1 MDLKKY
7 FNSGSKK
14 RDLSSE
20 TSTSG
25 DDPKKIRDG
34 SLDDSNNPDDIF
46 TEGLSSP
53 DCVKILYNCIK
64 NVENQIHGI
73 HSKTEETKMSQIKG
87 EQHLMDLNK
96 TVNFICEKFDEYE
109 RDRVEKEKIISEL
122 QKNVNDMSA
131 TIESLKGCLDRQ
143 EQYSRRN
150 CLLIHGLPESKNE
163 NTDELVIDTIKEKM
177 GEEIEKNEIDRSHR
191 LGPPKNNGKSRPII
205 IKFVRYN
212 TRCRIFKNKKK
223 LKAKSIRVTES
234 LTKKQIIE
242 ALKKA
247 REDHGFEN
255 VWSSEGKILYKD
267 ISEGNKIIVYF
278 D

>member
-1 MDLKKY
+1 
-7 FNSGSKK
+7 
-14 RDLSSE
+14 
-20 TSTSG
+20 
-25 DDPKKIRDG
+25 
-34 SLDDSNNPDDIF
+34 
-46 TEGLSSP
+46 
-53 DCVKILYNCIK
+53 
-64 NVENQIHGI
+64 
-73 HSKTEETKMSQIKG
+73 MSQIKG

-109 RDRVEKEKIISEL
+109 RDRAEKKKIISEL

-177 GEEIEKNEIDRSHR
+177 GEEIKKNEIDRSHR
-191 LGPPKNNGKSRPII
+191 LGAPKNNGKSRPII

-223 LKAKSIRVTES
+223 LKGKSISVTES
-234 LTKKQIIE
+234 LTKKRME

-255 VWSSEGKILYKD
+255 VWSSEGNILYKD
-267 ISEGNKIIVYF
+267 VSEGNKIKVYF

>member
-25 DDPKKIRDG
+25 NDPKKIREG
-34 SLDDSNNPDDIF
+34 SLEDANNPDDVL

-64 NVENQIHGI
+64 NVEKQIQGI
-73 HSKTEETKMSQIKG
+73 HSKTEETQVSQIKG

-96 TVNFICEKFDEYE
+96 TVNFICEKCDEYE
-109 RDRVEKEKIISEL
+109 RDRAEKEKIINGL

-131 TIESLKGCLDRQ
+131 AIESLKGCLDRQ

-150 CLLIHGLPESKNE
+150 CLLIHGLPESENE
-163 NTDELVIDTIKEKM
+163 NTDELVIDAIKEKM

-191 LGPPKNNGKSRPII
+191 IGSPKNNGKSRPII
-205 IKFVRYN
+205 IKFLRYN
-212 TRCRIFKNKKK
+212 TRCKIFKNK
-223 LKAKSIRVTES
+223 
-234 LTKKQIIE
+234 
-242 ALKKA
+242 
-247 REDHGFEN
+247 
-255 VWSSEGKILYKD
+255 
-267 ISEGNKIIVYF
+267 
-278 D
+278 

>member
-1 MDLKKY
+1 
-7 FNSGSKK
+7 
-14 RDLSSE
+14 
-20 TSTSG
+20 
-25 DDPKKIRDG
+25 
-34 SLDDSNNPDDIF
+34 
-46 TEGLSSP
+46 
-53 DCVKILYNCIK
+53 
-64 NVENQIHGI
+64 
-73 HSKTEETKMSQIKG
+73 
-87 EQHLMDLNK
+87 
-96 TVNFICEKFDEYE
+96 
-109 RDRVEKEKIISEL
+109 
-122 QKNVNDMSA
+122 MSA

-177 GEEIEKNEIDRSHR
+177 GEEIKKNEIDRSHR
-191 LGPPKNNGKSRPII
+191 LGAPKNNGKSRPII

-223 LKAKSIRVTES
+223 LKGKSISVTES
-234 LTKKQIIE
+234 LTKKRME

-255 VWSSEGKILYKD
+255 VWSSEGNILYKD
-267 ISEGNKIIVYF
+267 VSEGNKIKVYF